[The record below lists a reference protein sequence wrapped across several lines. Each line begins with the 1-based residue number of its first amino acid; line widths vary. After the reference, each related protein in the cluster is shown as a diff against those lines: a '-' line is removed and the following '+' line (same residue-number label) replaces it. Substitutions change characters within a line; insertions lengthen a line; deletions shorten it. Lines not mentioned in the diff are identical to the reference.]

1 MLPPAKKNFPP
12 SRPASARGA
21 KRHPWRRSR
30 SGRTQD
36 TIDAPRQA
44 RASGGLGESVKE
56 RRRRLETSA
65 NASDGQ
71 RLRST
76 LSSQPPPPPKKNAKK
91 RKQGVG
97 KSCLVLRYVRG
108 CFDPGSKVTVG
119 AAYLGHRATLADG
132 RQCKLE
138 VWDTAGQVRGGSVP
152 LALLS
157 SLFSP
162 SPLSCHRSGVRASSA
177 CCSVPYSL
185 CIFLSR
191 SPSVSF
197 FYSLRSGTPAWRRS
211 TTAGLP
217 RQRWSSTS
225 GTARASRRRGTGSAS
240 CSGTRA
246 RGSVRGREGGGG
258 SVLALLLFSF
268 LERSG
273 AKLDVASFS
282 SFIFVSLFS
291 LTFFSLHHFLE
302 NIANLPVT
310 VLVGNKVD
318 IPEDSRVV
326 PVAEAAEFAER

>member
-76 LSSQPPPPPKKNAKK
+76 LSSQPPPPPKKKRKK

-138 VWDTAGQVRGGSVP
+138 VWDTAGQVRGSLVS

-157 SLFSP
+157 SLP
-162 SPLSCHRSGVRASSA
+162 PLCLVTAPASAPSSA

-191 SPSVSF
+191 SPPVSF
-197 FYSLRSGTPAWRRS
+197 FTQERYSSLAPLYYRGAAAAAVVFDVGDRESFAKARHWVGELQRN
-211 TTAGLP
+211 AGP
-217 RQRWSSTS
+217 
-225 GTARASRRRGTGSAS
+225 GIGE
-240 CSGTRA
+240 
-246 RGSVRGREGGGG
+246 RERGGGRFRPCA
-258 SVLALLLFSF
+258 SSF
-268 LERSG
+268 LVPRAERS
-273 AKLDVASFS
+273 
-282 SFIFVSLFS
+282 
-291 LTFFSLHHFLE
+291 
-302 NIANLPVT
+302 
-310 VLVGNKVD
+310 
-318 IPEDSRVV
+318 
-326 PVAEAAEFAER
+326 EA